1 MTRTQFSPIRMTA
14 ATQDAAVAQALQI
27 VGVSA
32 DEVSVEVISEDVKG
46 VTVRVSPRRDDQPT
60 PIAAPIAATE
70 PAQTQAEETEI
81 DSEIEAGDSAE
92 MALQIE
98 DEIGED
104 EAIAETETVAEVVA
118 VETVVVENVELIRA
132 ETAPETAAE
141 VASAESAP
149 VEIKLADEATQERVR
164 ELAQSF
170 LERMGL
176 TAQASISDAP
186 ANGGQSRGR
195 NRDRDNGRE
204 ERDVPRAFLQIDGE
218 DVGILIGKHGQTLQ
232 SFQYLLNVTLN
243 NQMSKELGRELGNG
257 DGVRVLVDAGG
268 YRVKRGE
275 SLQQM
280 AQDAATR
287 AKRDRRAIRMEP
299 MSAQERRLVHIAL
312 EGDSE
317 ISTSSEGREP
327 LRHVV
332 VIPAGAP
339 RAAHNAAQ
347 SGFGGGS
354 DASSGGQRGGFSD
367 RSGNRGGFSNGGGFG
382 NSGGNGGFNRRD
394 RGR

>member
-1 MTRTQFSPIRMTA
+1 MTPTQFSPIRMTA
-14 ATQDAAVAQALQI
+14 ATQDAAVTQALQI

-32 DEVSVEVISEDVKG
+32 DEVSVEILSEDAKG

-60 PIAAPIAATE
+60 PTAAIEVQEIATE
-70 PAQTQAEETEI
+70 ETQI

-92 MALQIE
+92 MTLQL
-98 DEIGED
+98 ED
-104 EAIAETETVAEVVA
+104 EASEVPEIEETESVVAESVA
-118 VETVVVENVELIRA
+118 PVHAGV
-132 ETAPETAAE
+132 APE
-141 VASAESAP
+141 VAPVESAPSETAP

-164 ELAQSF
+164 VLAQDF

-176 TAQASISDAP
+176 TAQANITDAP
-186 ANGGQSRGR
+186 ANGGNSRGR
-195 NRDRDNGRE
+195 NRERNNRDRDNGRE

-268 YRVKRGE
+268 YRVKRSE

-280 AQDAATR
+280 AQDAAAR
-287 AKRDRRAIRMEP
+287 AKSDCRAIRMEP

-339 RAAHNAAQ
+339 RAAQ
-347 SGFGGGS
+347 SGFNSGS
-354 DASSGGQRGGFSD
+354 SASSDGQRGGFGG
-367 RSGNRGGFSNGGGFG
+367 RGGNRGGFSNGGSG
-382 NSGGNGGFNRRD
+382 NSGGGGFNRRE
-394 RGR
+394 RGL

>member
-27 VGVSA
+27 IGVSA
-32 DEVSVEVISEDVKG
+32 DEVSVEVLSEDAKG
-46 VTVRVSPRRDDQPT
+46 VTVRVSPRREDQPT
-60 PIAAPIAATE
+60 QIAPTEVAQETATDE
-70 PAQTQAEETEI
+70 EETQI

-92 MALQIE
+92 MALQL
-98 DEIGED
+98 ED
-104 EAIAETETVAEVVA
+104 EASEDEAVAENAETETVAA
-118 VETVVVENVELIRA
+118 ETVVA
-132 ETAPETAAE
+132 EAVAPQT
-141 VASAESAP
+141 VAPVRVESAP
-149 VEIKLADEATQERVR
+149 AEIKLADAATQERVR
-164 ELAQSF
+164 VLAQDF

-176 TAQASISDAP
+176 TAQANISDAP
-186 ANGGQSRGR
+186 ANGGNSRGR

-243 NQMSKELGRELGNG
+243 NQISKELGRELGNG

-280 AQDAATR
+280 AQDAAAR
-287 AKRDRRAIRMEP
+287 AKSDRRAIRMEP

-339 RAAHNAAQ
+339 RAAQ
-347 SGFGGGS
+347 SGFNSGS
-354 DASSGGQRGGFSD
+354 SASSGEQRGGFGG
-367 RSGNRGGFSNGGGFG
+367 RGGNRGGFSN
-382 NSGGNGGFNRRD
+382 GGNGGFNRRD
-394 RGR
+394 R

>member
-1 MTRTQFSPIRMTA
+1 MTPTQFSPIRMTA
-14 ATQDAAVAQALQI
+14 ATQDAAVTQALQI

-32 DEVSVEVISEDVKG
+32 DEVSVEILSEDAKG

-60 PIAAPIAATE
+60 PTAAIEVQEIATE
-70 PAQTQAEETEI
+70 ETQI

-92 MALQIE
+92 MTLQL
-98 DEIGED
+98 ED
-104 EAIAETETVAEVVA
+104 EASEVPEIEETESVVAESVAAESVAPVHAGVAPEVAPVESAPAET
-118 VETVVVENVELIRA
+118 
-132 ETAPETAAE
+132 
-141 VASAESAP
+141 AP

-164 ELAQSF
+164 VLAQDF

-176 TAQASISDAP
+176 TAQANITDAP
-186 ANGGQSRGR
+186 ANGGNSRGR
-195 NRDRDNGRE
+195 NRERNNRDRDNGRE

-280 AQDAATR
+280 AQDAAAR
-287 AKRDRRAIRMEP
+287 AKSDCRAIRMEP

-339 RAAHNAAQ
+339 RAAQ

-354 DASSGGQRGGFSD
+354 NASSGEQRGGFGG
-367 RSGNRGGFSNGGGFG
+367 RGGNRGGFSNGGSG
-382 NSGGNGGFNRRD
+382 NSGGGGFNRRE
-394 RGR
+394 RGL